1 MTPPESYA
9 LTLYVSGA
17 SDRSGRAV
25 ASTRHLCDTH
35 LNGRCRLTVMDVHED
50 PAGALR
56 SGVLA
61 APTLVRHHPLPL
73 RRFVGD
79 LSRTDQV
86 LAVLELRA

>member
-1 MTPPESYA
+1 MAPPDDYA
-9 LTLYVSGA
+9 LTLYVNGA

-35 LNGRCRLTVMDVHED
+35 LSGRFRLTVLDLHED

-61 APTLVRHHPLPL
+61 APTLVRNHPLPV

-79 LSRTDQV
+79 LSRTDEV
-86 LAVLELRA
+86 LAALELRA